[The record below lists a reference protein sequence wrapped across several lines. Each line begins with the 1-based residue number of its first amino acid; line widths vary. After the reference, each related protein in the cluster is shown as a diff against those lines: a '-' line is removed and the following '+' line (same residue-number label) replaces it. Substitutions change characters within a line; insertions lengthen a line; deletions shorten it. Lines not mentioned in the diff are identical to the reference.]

1 MWGYDPSLLR
11 AEPQDVPLPTHN
23 HTRLPRPWGAGDH
36 RVPERLV
43 RMEFW
48 GESR

>member
-11 AEPQDVPLPTHN
+11 AEAQAVLTHN
-23 HTRLPRPWGAGDH
+23 HTQLPRPWGAGDH
-36 RVPERLV
+36 RVPERLG

-48 GESR
+48 GEGR